1 MDTKYFQV
9 RTNKKIDSSNEIR
22 WMLLLDEQVWFTV
35 TEHFVYSKDCE
46 KYTLTGDEGFLSKA
60 GVMTFLKTST
70 ELKVWF
76 DGEMNV
82 TWLFEDTLSGFCMMK
97 KKMTGLRFRTDN
109 YLDQVSVQYRYQTG
123 WFI

>member
-1 MDTKYFQV
+1 
-9 RTNKKIDSSNEIR
+9 
-22 WMLLLDEQVWFTV
+22 MLLLDEQVWFTF
-35 TEHFVYSKDCE
+35 TAHFVHSKYCE

-76 DGEMNV
+76 DDELEF

-97 KKMTGLRFRTDN
+97 KKMTGLRFRADN
-109 YLDQVSVQYRYQTG
+109 FWDQVSAQYRYQTG